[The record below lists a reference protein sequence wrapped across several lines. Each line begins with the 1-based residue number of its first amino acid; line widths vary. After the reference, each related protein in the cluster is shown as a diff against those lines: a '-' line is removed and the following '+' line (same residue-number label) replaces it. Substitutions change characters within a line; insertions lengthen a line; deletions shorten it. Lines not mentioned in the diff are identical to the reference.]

1 MQRISPTTLGD
12 AVQSIIPYL
21 EDTRNPVYRAIY
33 WEGWSGLA
41 ASAVLR
47 AIARDPPPSLRD
59 KFNEIIHVDCSRWK
73 SRRELQRTIARELKL
88 PHRVMNVF
96 DRQDEEDDFRGV
108 DESSRAEI
116 ESVGRE
122 IFRAIM
128 GLRCLVVFHNG
139 SNGMVDLIDFG
150 IPPLEFFDVKLLW
163 TFEGRLRL
171 KQKISEKVDDSHLYL
186 YEHYS
191 EARSDVSL
199 QIEARELSGY
209 IDDTPDEAVVE
220 QCCMYLLSLNSQASK
235 IRDYKWSTHASNYSV
250 ITGYKW
256 ATHAS
261 NYWVCDGIIEG
272 GQADK
277 AWEVAAAL
285 HEQIH
290 IEDYSSY
297 EGPASN
303 ALYGFDDLLYTPLK
317 KRWTLVSD
325 LPYCQRGLGRGLPLD
340 WENSVVHGE
349 LTSLF
354 LAASG
359 SLHDGLFHRAD
370 KLRVLNLCG
379 CTFSF
384 SSPPFRRCSR
394 LRFLG
399 LDGCKDQQKQDEE
412 DDTQGKPAMLFF
424 HSLWVLDICNT
435 DWDLPDTVID
445 QMATNIREVHVK
457 KGRIWSS
464 GFSWRRLENLRK
476 LRVIA
481 PTCTWETSQ
490 RDEFADMV
498 KIEFIDLSGNSTIHV
513 LPSLLGATSLTT
525 MVLDGCVGLEHV
537 GPEGLP
543 PLLESFSLDAQ
554 TSGDQNEE
562 AKISR
567 ISLAGCARLA
577 KFRLCGPVP
586 NLEELDLSG
595 TLVKTLDLKDQV
607 VYAPSLQ
614 RIVLLGCLQ
623 LHAILWP
630 RKGLPKLMV
639 LHIDSLACRVRTQLH
654 QAYATILDMRFF
666 QTLVL
671 ESNLDFCWKS
681 TRSHLN
687 LCIPCTDKVVEEESN
702 EKMTGHGS
710 SGQLIG
716 PPRPKLLIPNNC
728 SAYIDVYTETMT
740 TGQDYNSSP
749 QLKLS
754 GCHVEIGEG
763 ISDISVESLQGMNA
777 IMFVINKAVSLHVH
791 DNSSITTVV
800 PENNMISAKREV
812 ITWKHLQQCYVVR
825 CPKMQIVF
833 TRNFDHYWF
842 QEIETFWAANLLMAH
857 CIWSKGRMASYFFDT
872 TPFAKLRSIHLY
884 FCPRL
889 TFVLPFTWDCSGSFL
904 PNLET
909 LHIVNCGDLK
919 EVFPVEL
926 ISINYE
932 GVLWYPNLRHIY
944 LHELYKL
951 QHICEAKMIA
961 PRLETVRLRGCWGL
975 RRLPAVGRGNRRRPV
990 VECEKDWWEN
1000 LEWDGLE
1007 DGHHPVLFEPH
1018 HSSYYKKPLPRVS
1031 VLR

>member
-1 MQRISPTTLGD
+1 MQRIYPTSFG
-12 AVQSIIPYL
+12 YL

-47 AIARDPPPSLRD
+47 AIASDPPSSLRK
-59 KFNEIIHVDCSRWK
+59 KFNKIIHVDCSRWK
-73 SRRELQRTIARELKL
+73 SRREVQRTIARELKL

-150 IPPLEFFDVKLLW
+150 IPPLEFFDVKVLW

-186 YEHYS
+186 YEDYS

-220 QCCMYLLSLNSQASK
+220 QCCMYVLSLNSKASK
-235 IRDYKWSTHASNYSV
+235 VSEYKYDILAPNYWV
-250 ITGYKW
+250 NTDYKW

-285 HEQIH
+285 HQQIH
-290 IEDYSSY
+290 IHEDS
-297 EGPASN
+297 SN
-303 ALYGFDDLLYTPLK
+303 ALLGFADQLYTPLE
-317 KRWTLVSD
+317 KRWTMGCKDYFV
-325 LPYCQRGLGRGLPLD
+325 RG
-340 WENSVVHGE
+340 ES
-349 LTSLF
+349 TSLF
-354 LAASG
+354 LDASG
-359 SLHDGLFHRAD
+359 SLYDEMFHRAD
-370 KLRVLNLCG
+370 KLRVLNLCS

-394 LRFLG
+394 LRFLR
-399 LDGCKDQQKQDEE
+399 LDRCKDQRKQEGEDE
-412 DDTQGKPAMLFF
+412 TQGKPAMLFF

-435 DWDLPDTVID
+435 DWDLPDTIID

-457 KGRIWSS
+457 NGRIWSS

-476 LRVIA
+476 LRVIT
-481 PTCTWETSQ
+481 PTCTWETGE
-490 RDEFADMV
+490 RDEFTDMV
-498 KIEFIDLSGNSTIHV
+498 KIEFLDLSGNSRIQV
-513 LPSLLGATSLTT
+513 LPSLSGATSLTT

-554 TSGDQNEE
+554 ERG

-567 ISLAGCARLA
+567 ISLSGCARLA
-577 KFRLCGPVP
+577 KFRLCGSVP

-607 VYAPSLQ
+607 VQAPSLQ

-623 LHAILWP
+623 LHAILWT
-630 RKGLPKLMV
+630 KNGLPKLMV
-639 LHIDSLACRVRTQLH
+639 LHIDSLACRVQTELH
-654 QAYATILDMRFF
+654 QSYGTILDMRFF

-671 ESNLDFCWKS
+671 QSNLDLCWKS
-681 TRSHLN
+681 TRFHLN
-687 LCIPCTDKVVEEESN
+687 LCNPCTDKVEEEESDK
-702 EKMTGHGS
+702 KMTDHGS

-716 PPRPKLLIPNNC
+716 LPRPKLFIPNNG
-728 SAYIDVYTETMT
+728 SAYSDVYIETMT

-749 QLKLS
+749 QLKPS

-763 ISDISVESLQGMNA
+763 ISNISVESLQGMNA
-777 IMFVINKAVSLHVH
+777 IMFVMNKAVSLHVH
-791 DNSSITTVV
+791 DNSSITTVI
-800 PENNMISAKREV
+800 PENMISVEGKV
-812 ITWKHLQQCYVVR
+812 LTWDDLQECYVVR
-825 CPKMQIVF
+825 CSSMHTVF
-833 TRNFDHYWF
+833 VTNYDRYCF
-842 QEIETFWAANLLMAH
+842 EKIETFWAANLLMAH
-857 CIWSKGRMASYFFDT
+857 CIWSKGRTVVNKNTRS
-872 TPFAKLRSIHLY
+872 FAKLRTIHLY
-884 FCPRL
+884 SCPWL
-889 TFVLPFTWDCSGSFL
+889 TFVLPLSWNAPGSYF

-919 EVFPVEL
+919 DVFPFQPEFLTIIVTDRRR
-926 ISINYE
+926 
-932 GVLWYPNLRHIY
+932 GVLEFPKLKQIY

-951 QHICEAKMIA
+951 QHICEAKMFA
-961 PRLETVRLRGCWGL
+961 PELETVRLRGCWGL
-975 RRLPAVGRGNRRRPV
+975 RRLPAIGRDSRRRPV
-990 VECEKDWWEN
+990 VECEKDWWEK

-1007 DGHHPVLFEPH
+1007 AGHHPTLFEPRH
-1018 HSSYYKKPLPRVS
+1018 SSSYYKKPLLRVS